1 MIGHRHGDARPCRRT
16 SGKAPARRS
25 GVESYMNLKVCPKTH
40 KTAGVPRRFT
50 LSALVQCDFF
60 TLQFQPPVIVAFYLT
75 FRGTMYD
82 RRTDLTPEDA
92 LPVRRIDAKVKWFN
106 ASKGFGFVTMADGSP
121 DAFLPMAILRR
132 AGYDDVREGASI
144 TCDVGAGAKGPLVT
158 SVLSIDLS
166 TAVAPSFGADRRG
179 GAGASS
185 TLEGAVKW
193 FEPDKGYGFISPDG
207 GGKDVFIHITAL
219 RRSGLDGLTPGQR
232 VRVEVIDGR
241 KGLEADQIALI

>member
-1 MIGHRHGDARPCRRT
+1 
-16 SGKAPARRS
+16 
-25 GVESYMNLKVCPKTH
+25 
-40 KTAGVPRRFT
+40 
-50 LSALVQCDFF
+50 
-60 TLQFQPPVIVAFYLT
+60 
-75 FRGTMYD
+75 MYD
-82 RRTDLTPEDA
+82 RRMGSAPGDA
-92 LPVRRIDAKVKWFN
+92 PPTRTVEAKVKWFN
-106 ASKGFGFVTMADGSP
+106 ASKGFGFVTMADGSA

-132 AGYDDVREGASI
+132 AGHDDVREGASI
-144 TCDVGAGAKGPLVT
+144 TCEVGAGAKGPLVT
-158 SVLSIDLS
+158 NVINIDLS
-166 TAVAPSFGADRRG
+166 TAAAPGMSEERR
-179 GAGASS
+179 ARPSS